1 MKTGCSGVFM
11 RKIKWTVVVLAI
23 IAVSVI
29 VLCAC
34 EGFWGKETGSP
45 EEPSQTL
52 PETPQDP
59 NTGDESG
66 EGSGDGSGEEGSG
79 EGGEEVSD
87 DQGDPSEGGQT
98 PQIYYTIEFLGKD
111 GEIIAQIRVEEGAK
125 IVPPQPKE
133 YEGEGYVFVGWD
145 MPTDIAAHDAQIRA
159 IYEKLHKVT
168 LKITA
173 EGVEIE
179 REFEITNGTL
189 LSAHIDKEGVE
200 ELLPEGYCIKGE
212 HAQASWYDRLVQ
224 ADEEIVIEGEKMVY
238 DVTLYIFEGDVRHL
252 SVEYGQTIEL
262 PQVSIK
268 GFLFEGWFE
277 DKACTREYVPG
288 GVYSDTDIYAKMR
301 EITSET
307 TIELKTREDTAVLI
321 DNPQAKYI
329 ITGEIDFAAIAEA
342 QIEFTGEL
350 DGNGYSM
357 TAGNKPLFSVNSG
370 RISGLKI
377 TAAADDPQYVDAAFG
392 VICAVNN
399 GEISDIEMSGTIAA
413 KAEPSFAT
421 GGICG
426 ENCGQI
432 SDITFNDF
440 KITVVGGG
448 NATKSMSLGG
458 VFGRGT
464 FRETSVR
471 AIDGTLTIDAQN
483 ASRLSACG
491 ALGGSVEKGISISDI
506 RLEINLKCAGIAG
519 GLIGQKTGGNASAT
533 QITLSGSLSAAMCGK
548 LFGNGGIEDGESI
561 DTQGLVL
568 SSA

>member
-1 MKTGCSGVFM
+1 M
-11 RKIKWTVVVLAI
+11 RKIRWTVVVLAI
-23 IAVSVI
+23 ISVSVI

-52 PETPQDP
+52 PETPQEP

-66 EGSGDGSGEEGSG
+66 EGSGEGSGDGSGEGSGEGSG
-79 EGGEEVSD
+79 GGGEEVSD

-111 GEIIAQIRVEEGAK
+111 GESIAQIRVEEGAT
-125 IVPPQPKE
+125 IVPPQPEE
-133 YEGEGYVFVGWD
+133 YEGYVFVGWD

-189 LSAHIDKEGVE
+189 LSAHIDKEVVE
-200 ELLPEGYCIKGE
+200 ELLPEGYRIKGE

-224 ADEEIVIEGEKMVY
+224 ADEEIVIEGEKIVY
-238 DVTLYIFEGDVRHL
+238 EVTLYIFEGDVRHL

-307 TIELKTREDTAVLI
+307 TIELKTREDTALLI

-350 DGNGYSM
+350 DGNGYSV
-357 TAGNKPLFSVNSG
+357 TTGNKPLFSVNSG

-399 GEISDIEMSGTIAA
+399 GEISDIEIGGTIAA
-413 KAEPSFAT
+413 KAEANFAT

-426 ENCGQI
+426 ENRGQI
-432 SDITFNDF
+432 NDITFNDF
-440 KITVVGGG
+440 EITVLGGG
-448 NATKSMSLGG
+448 NTTKSMSLGG

-533 QITLSGSLSAAMCGK
+533 QITLSGSLSAAKCGK
-548 LFGNGGIEDGESI
+548 LFGNGGIEDGEGI

>member
-1 MKTGCSGVFM
+1 M

-52 PETPQDP
+52 PETPQEP

-66 EGSGDGSGEEGSG
+66 EGSG

-87 DQGDPSEGGQT
+87 EQGDPSEDGQT

-111 GEIIAQIRVEEGAK
+111 GESIEQRRVKEGAT
-125 IVPPQPKE
+125 IVPPQPEE
-133 YEGEGYVFVGWD
+133 YEGYVFVGWD
-145 MPTDIAAHDAQIRA
+145 MPTDIAAHDTQIRA
-159 IYEKLHKVT
+159 IYEKVHKVT

-189 LSAHIDKEGVE
+189 LSAHIDKVVE
-200 ELLPEGYCIKGE
+200 ELLPEGYHIKGE

-224 ADEEIVIEGEKMVY
+224 ADEEIVIEGEKIVY

-288 GVYSDTDIYAKMR
+288 GVYSDVDLYAKMR

-307 TIELKTREDTAVLI
+307 TLELKTREDTALLI

-329 ITGEIDFAAIAEA
+329 ISGEIDFAAIAEA

-350 DGNGYSM
+350 DGNGYNV
-357 TAGNKPLFSVNSG
+357 TAGNKPLVSVNSG

-377 TAAADDPQYVDAAFG
+377 TAAADAPQYVDAAFG

-399 GEISDIEMSGTIAA
+399 GEISDIEIGGTIAA
-413 KAEPSFAT
+413 KAEPNFAA

-440 KITVVGGG
+440 EITVLGGG

-464 FRETSVR
+464 FRETNVR

-519 GLIGQKTGGNASAT
+519 GLIGQKAGGNASAT

-548 LFGNGGIEDGESI
+548 LFGNGGIEEGESI

>member
-1 MKTGCSGVFM
+1 MRKVFM

-23 IAVSVI
+23 ISVSVI

-34 EGFWGKETGSP
+34 EGFWGKETSSP

-52 PETPQDP
+52 PETPQEP

-98 PQIYYTIEFLGKD
+98 QQIYYTIEFLGKD
-111 GEIIAQIRVEEGAK
+111 GESIAQIRVEEGAT
-125 IVPPQPKE
+125 IVPPEAKE
-133 YEGEGYVFVGWD
+133 YEGYVFVGWD

-200 ELLPEGYCIKGE
+200 ELLPEGYRIKGE

-224 ADEEIVIEGEKMVY
+224 ADEEIVIEGEKIVY

-252 SVEYGQTIEL
+252 SFEYGQTIEL

-277 DKACTREYVPG
+277 DEACTREYVPG
-288 GVYSDTDIYAKMR
+288 GVYSDVDLYAKMR

-307 TIELKTREDTAVLI
+307 TIELKTREDTALLI

-329 ITGEIDFAAIAEA
+329 ISGEIDFAAIAEA

-350 DGNGYSM
+350 DGNGYSV
-357 TAGNKPLFSVNSG
+357 TTGNKPLFSVNSG

-377 TAAADDPQYVDAAFG
+377 TVAADDPQYVGALFG

-399 GEISDIEMSGTIAA
+399 GEISDIEISGTIVA
-413 KAEPSFAT
+413 KAEEYFAT

-426 ENCGQI
+426 KNCGQI

-440 KITVVGGG
+440 KITVLGGG

-491 ALGGSVEKGISISDI
+491 ALGGSVEKGISIFDI

-519 GLIGQKTGGNASAT
+519 GLIGQKAGGNASAT

-548 LFGNGGIEDGESI
+548 LFGNGGIEDGEGI

>member
-1 MKTGCSGVFM
+1 M

-23 IAVSVI
+23 IAVSAI

-52 PETPQDP
+52 PETPQEP

-66 EGSGDGSGEEGSG
+66 EGGEGSGDGSGEG
-79 EGGEEVSD
+79 GGEEVSD

-111 GEIIAQIRVEEGAK
+111 GESIAQIRVEEGAT
-125 IVPPQPKE
+125 IVPPEPKA
-133 YEGEGYVFVGWD
+133 YEGYVFVGWD
-145 MPTDIAAHDAQIRA
+145 MPTDIAAHDTQIRA
-159 IYEKLHKVT
+159 IYEKLHKVI

-200 ELLPEGYCIKGE
+200 ELLPEGYRIKGE

-224 ADEEIVIEGEKMVY
+224 ADEEIVIECEKIVY
-238 DVTLYIFEGDVRHL
+238 DVTLYIFESDVRHL
-252 SVEYGQTIEL
+252 SVEYGQTIDL

-277 DKACTREYVPG
+277 DEACTREYVPG
-288 GVYSDTDIYAKMR
+288 GVYSDVDIYAKMR

-307 TIELKTREDTAVLI
+307 TIELKTREDTALLI

-350 DGNGYSM
+350 DGNGYSV
-357 TAGNKPLFSVNSG
+357 TTGNKPLFSVNSG

-413 KAEPSFAT
+413 KAEPNFAT

-432 SDITFNDF
+432 SDITFSDF
-440 KITVVGGG
+440 KITVLGGG

-464 FRETSVR
+464 FRETNVR

-519 GLIGQKTGGNASAT
+519 GLIGQKAGGNASAT

-548 LFGNGGIEDGESI
+548 LSGNGGIEDGEGI